1 MSSRIPLA
9 SGTPVGRYVILSLAG
24 EGGMGDIYKA
34 MDTSLERTVALK
46 RVRSGIPGDATQE
59 RFRREALALAQ
70 LNHPGICQV
79 FELSETDR
87 GTFIAMEWVEGR
99 TLAEVLHQAPLPWRE
114 AAALL
119 REVADALAAAH
130 AKGIV
135 HRDLKPSNIMV
146 TPEGRAKVLDFG
158 LVRFAG
164 PDSDA
169 PATGLLPH
177 DLPEPLPEDAETAP
191 GEPRPG
197 GPFSGSGSG
206 RSLTRIG
213 SFMGTL
219 GYTSPEQALARPV
232 GPPSDI
238 FSLGIL
244 AHEMVAGQR
253 PFAGEGRAAL
263 DSVVD
268 NQRDPL
274 RRDQAP
280 TVYRALVDR
289 MLAPKPKE
297 RPTAEETATGLDRML
312 SPHSALWWSGLSV
325 ASVIL
330 LALSGYWLFGRGA
343 LAGLVK
349 GRPARVAV
357 MGFKNGTGQP
367 MLKAQTELGLADLVA
382 ASLRHSPELQVL
394 DSDAL
399 AQAALAL
406 KVSPAEASPGD
417 RRRLAKAL
425 GADLL
430 LEGEVTRQGGEDQL
444 SYTLEDIS
452 GRTRAEGSIQSP
464 SISDVSLAA
473 TQLSSGAALKLKKAV
488 DPFDAEA
495 DSGSYTIPPEA
506 FANYAQGIEA
516 YRRGHFS
523 EAEPLLAK
531 AAYAVPEWSTAAVV
545 YAEDLIRLSRPDTD
559 AALQWALV
567 AARKESNNQLESAV
581 YQSLGQRAFL
591 KREPKISAAYY
602 KQGLAMAETHSDLF
616 GSAFCLNG
624 LGLAAASE
632 GDTESA
638 RRQYERALAMATQ
651 AGDLFMEAQ
660 ILANLGNLALERGD
674 LPEAAKRYQA
684 TVDAARTAG
693 DESGEALGLNNLAI
707 VLLSDFKT
715 TEAQAAL
722 ERSLALRIKNGEAR
736 KIVSGYRNLGIC
748 AQMEG
753 REKDA
758 SACFTRSLEQAEEI
772 QDAYGSAQ
780 ARFYLAELDRRAG
793 RLPQAMLQYRQAS
806 QGSEATHDKTRLGQE
821 LAGQAECGLRQ
832 RGDRSALSVLER
844 AESLIPG
851 NPYLLRA
858 QAWAAFL
865 KRDRPRALACL
876 EEAIQDPRHDAPEIR
891 MELLNLRSRFQSVP
905 SMP

>member
-9 SGTPVGRYVILSLAG
+9 PGTMVGRYVILGLAG

-99 TLAEVLHQAPLPWRE
+99 TLAEVLHPDPLPWRQ

-130 AKGIV
+130 AKGLV

-146 TPEGRAKVLDFG
+146 TPEGHAKVLDFG

-164 PDSDA
+164 SADEPPS
-169 PATGLLPH
+169 TVI
-177 DLPEPLPEDAETAP
+177 LPEPLPEDAETAP

-197 GPFSGSGSG
+197 GPLSGSGSG

-244 AHEMVAGQR
+244 AHEMVAGER
-253 PFAGEGRAAL
+253 PFPGEGRAAL

-274 RRDQAP
+274 NRSHGSKA
-280 TVYRALVDR
+280 YRALVDR
-289 MLAPKPKE
+289 MLASKPKD
-297 RPTAEETATGLDRML
+297 RPTAEETATGFARML
-312 SPHSALWWSGLSV
+312 KPLSALAWSGLSAAAV
-325 ASVIL
+325 AL
-330 LALSGYWLFGRGA
+330 LVLSGYWLFGRGV

-357 MGFKNGTGQP
+357 MGFRNGTGQP
-367 MLKAQTELGLADLVA
+367 ILTAQTELGLASLVA
-382 ASLRHSPELQVL
+382 ASLRHSPKLQVL

-406 KVSPAEASPGD
+406 KLSPATATPED
-417 RRRLAKAL
+417 QRRLAKAL
-425 GADLL
+425 GADLVL
-430 LEGEVTRQGGEDQL
+430 SGEVTRRDGKDQL
-444 SYTLEDIS
+444 SYMLLDTN
-452 GRTRAEGSIQSP
+452 GRTRAEGSIQSA

-473 TQLSSGAALKLKKAV
+473 TQLSEGTSLRLKRAV
-488 DPFDAEA
+488 DPFSAEA
-495 DSGSYTIPPEA
+495 GSGSYAIPAEA
-506 FANYAQGIEA
+506 FANYAQGVEA
-516 YRRGHFS
+516 YRHSHFL

-531 AAYAVPEWSTAAVV
+531 AAYAAPEWSSAVVV
-545 YAEDLIRLSRPDTD
+545 YAEDLIRLSRPGTD
-559 AALQWALV
+559 ATLQWALV
-567 AARKESNNQLESAV
+567 AARKESNGQLESAV
-581 YQSLGQRAFL
+581 YQSLGQQAFL
-591 KREPKISAAYY
+591 KREFKISAAYY
-602 KQGLAMAETHSDLF
+602 KQGLAMAEAHSDLF
-616 GSAFCLNG
+616 SSAFCLNG

-632 GDTESA
+632 SDMAGA
-638 RRQYERALAMATQ
+638 RRQYAEALDKAKQ

-660 ILANLGNLALERGD
+660 ILANLGNLALEQGD
-674 LPEAAKRYQA
+674 LPEAAKQYRA
-684 TVDAARTAG
+684 TVDAAKAAG
-693 DESGEALGLNNLAI
+693 DESGEALGLNNLGI
-707 VLLSDFKT
+707 TLLSNFQVN
-715 TEAQAAL
+715 EAHAAL
-722 ERSLALRIKNGEAR
+722 ERSLALRLKNGETR

-753 REKDA
+753 REEDA
-758 SACFTRSLEQAEEI
+758 RTSFKVSLEKAEEI
-772 QDAYGSAQ
+772 QDAYGAAQ

-793 RLPQAMLQYRQAS
+793 KLPQAMLQYRQAS
-806 QGSEATHDKTRLGQE
+806 LGSEASYDRTRLGQE
-821 LAGQAECGLRQ
+821 LAGQAECDLRQ
-832 RGDRSALSVLER
+832 HRERSALPALER

-865 KRDRPRALACL
+865 KRDRSRAMECL
-876 EEAIQDPRHDAPEIR
+876 EEALRDPRHDAPEIR
-891 MELLNLRSRFQSVP
+891 MELLRLRSYFQSRVP
-905 SMP
+905 VP